1 MIVDLHIHSHYSRAT
16 SRDCNLEG
24 LYKWGKI
31 KGINIIGTGDFTH
44 PAWFAELQEKLEPAE
59 PGLYRLREDLA
70 QSIDA
75 VLPQSVRNNMI
86 RFILTVEIS
95 NIYSKGGKV
104 RKLHNVLVAP
114 SYESVALINARLARI
129 GNLKADG
136 RPILG
141 LDSKELLRITLATDR
156 RMLFVPAHIWTPW
169 FAMFGSKSGFNS
181 IEEAFEELTP
191 EIKAVETGL
200 SSDPFMNWRL
210 KQLKDIT
217 ILSNSDAHSPQKL
230 GREATVLNLNNKTYE
245 TDRSHMS
252 YDNILD
258 AIRTNDER
266 IVGTIE
272 FFPQEGKYHFDGH
285 RACKIRFTPEE
296 TKKNRGVCPVC
307 HAPLT
312 VGVDY
317 RVGELANHP
326 ESYKPKSHKRVEY
339 IIPLIEILSEIEG
352 VKTATK
358 KVWSI
363 YDRVYSALGNEFD
376 ILRNIPQQDIA
387 KAGFSSLA
395 DAVGRMRKGE
405 IYVDP
410 GYDGVYGVIK
420 VYGSKAQRQ
429 TSGEQLLFDLA

>member
-1 MIVDLHIHSHYSRAT
+1 MELILDLHIHSHYSRAT

-59 PGLYRLREDLA
+59 PGLYRLKENLSK
-70 QSIDA
+70 SIDA
-75 VLPQSVRNNMI
+75 ELPKSVRNNLM

-95 NIYSKGGKV
+95 NIYSKSGKV
-104 RKLHNVLVAP
+104 RKLHNVVVAP
-114 SYESVALINARLARI
+114 SFECVSEINTQLARI

-141 LDSKELLRITLATDR
+141 LDSKELLRMTLKTDS
-156 RMLFVPAHIWTPW
+156 RMLFIPAHIWTPW
-169 FAMFGSKSGFNS
+169 FAMFGSKSGFDT

-191 EIKAVETGL
+191 EIKAIETGL

-210 KQLKDIT
+210 DQLKNVA

-230 GREATVLNLNNKTYE
+230 GREATVLNLDMKASLSE
-245 TDRSHMS
+245 LS
-252 YDNILD
+252 YDNIID
-258 AIRTNDER
+258 AIRKNDER
-266 IVGTIE
+266 LVGTIE

-296 TKKNRGVCPVC
+296 TKKHQGICPVC
-307 HAPLT
+307 HNPLT

-317 RVGELANHP
+317 RVGELANHAETYRP
-326 ESYKPKSHKRVEY
+326 GKHKSVEY
-339 IIPLIEILSEIEG
+339 IIPLTEVIAELEG
-352 VKTATK
+352 VKSATK
-358 KVWSI
+358 NVWGI
-363 YDRVYSALGNEFD
+363 YERVYSALGNEFD
-376 ILRNIPQQDIA
+376 ILRKISTEEIA
-387 KAGFSSLA
+387 EAGFSNLS
-395 DAVGRMRKGE
+395 DAIKRMRSGKV
-405 IYVDP
+405 YVDP

-420 VYGSKAQRQ
+420 VYGNRTESQ
-429 TSGEQLLFDLA
+429 TSGEQLLFDLG